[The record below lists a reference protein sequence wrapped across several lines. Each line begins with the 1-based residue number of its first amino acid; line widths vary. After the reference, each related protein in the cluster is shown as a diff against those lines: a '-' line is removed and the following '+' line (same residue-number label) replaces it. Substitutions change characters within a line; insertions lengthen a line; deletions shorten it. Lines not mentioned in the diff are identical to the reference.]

1 MPKKTS
7 TAAGSVGDG
16 MAVKVPVSVTTVWA
30 EAVASESAARK
41 SAARARIAL
50 RLRAALLD
58 MEMFLSGLES
68 DVNAGIVGFRMSP
81 PLQGCAFR
89 SGARVSDFAKFIK

>member
-1 MPKKTS
+1 
-7 TAAGSVGDG
+7 
-16 MAVKVPVSVTTVWA
+16 
-30 EAVASESAARK
+30 
-41 SAARARIAL
+41 
-50 RLRAALLD
+50 

-89 SGARVSDFAKFIK
+89 SGASVSDFAKFIK

>member
-1 MPKKTS
+1 
-7 TAAGSVGDG
+7 
-16 MAVKVPVSVTTVWA
+16 
-30 EAVASESAARK
+30 
-41 SAARARIAL
+41 
-50 RLRAALLD
+50 

-89 SGARVSDFAKFIK
+89 SGASVSDFSKFLK